1 MIVTIGIFDGLH
13 LGHQFLLQKAQS
25 LAKLKGTITLML
37 TFSYP
42 AEFFSSSTNFEGLI
56 TSSQM
61 KKEQAL
67 ALGIDRVEFLDF
79 LSIRSLSP
87 VVFLNQITDQY
98 LVQGIVVGHDF
109 RFGKNRKGKYSFL
122 KQYAQ
127 KKGIVAHQ
135 VSPLFKS
142 GYLVS
147 STLIRRWI
155 IQGEIQKANRFLFR
169 PLQYEAF
176 PTKKSNTSNS
186 YELSWDRKERIAF
199 PPTGI
204 YSIST
209 PQNGWGI
216 WKHEEKKT
224 RYNDTIVFF
233 GSNTV
238 LSQNPISFCVHKK
251 LTHR

>member
-13 LGHQFLLQKAQS
+13 LGHQFLLRKAQA
-25 LAKLKGTITLML
+25 LAQHKGTSTLML

-42 AEFFSSSTNFEGLI
+42 VEFFSSSTNFEGLI
-56 TSSQM
+56 TTTQI

-79 LSIRSLSP
+79 LSIRTLSP
-87 VVFLNQITDQY
+87 VIFLNQITDQY
-98 LVQGIVVGHDF
+98 PVRGFVVGHDF

-122 KQYAQ
+122 KRYAQ
-127 KKGIVAHQ
+127 KKGIVAYQ

-142 GYLVS
+142 GHLVS

-176 PTKKSNTSNS
+176 PTKKSNTSNT

-209 PQNGWGI
+209 PINGWGI
-216 WKHEEKKT
+216 WKHEAKKS
-224 RYNDTIVFF
+224 RFDDEIVFF
-233 GSNTV
+233 GSSVV
-238 LSQNPISFCVHKK
+238 LSQNPISFCVHKE